1 MHIAMSTARPAQ
13 RLTPRQDEV
22 LALLLAGQTNKQ
34 IARTLQI
41 SPFTVRAHVAAV
53 MQQFGA
59 KRRQDL
65 ARLSQ
70 GAAPPDGMSMEQ
82 ATAAASFRHW
92 ALPALGLVLIAAALV
107 LLMPNLARPRTTWSA
122 VNVVPETVVLRS
134 PEGARGT
141 DIRVTMQPTPALADH
156 AAFLAYSRQTLDA
169 AMWADGLVNHRFD
182 RVQIK
187 SLECL
192 AYAGASRPRG
202 TNPATAYIHERGYFC
217 PHPTRA
223 TTAIHVRALADGRT
237 RDFAGGEALRAVLMD
252 LAESAASR

>member
-1 MHIAMSTARPAQ
+1 MHIAMPTTRPAQ

-59 KRRQDL
+59 TKRQDL

-70 GAAPPDGMSMEQ
+70 AAAPSDGEPVEQ
-82 ATAAASFRHW
+82 ASAFAGWRPWAS
-92 ALPALGLVLIAAALV
+92 PALGLVLIAAVLV
-107 LLMPNLARPRTTWSA
+107 LLMPNLARPRTAWA
-122 VNVVPETVVLRS
+122 AANVVPEAVVLRS
-134 PEGARGT
+134 PEGAPGT
-141 DIRVTMQPTPALADH
+141 DIRVTMRSTPALADH
-156 AAFLAYSRQTLDA
+156 AAFLAYARHTLDA

-192 AYAGASRPRG
+192 AYAGASRQRG
-202 TNPATAYIHERGYFC
+202 TNAETAYTHERGYFC
-217 PHPTRA
+217 PHPARA
-223 TTAIHVRALADGRT
+223 NMAIHVRALAANRT
-237 RDFAGGEALRAVLMD
+237 KDFAGGEPLRAVLMD